1 MTLKII
7 TIFSSDNAI
16 MYICKVLK
24 ETLSLEIHAE
34 TFNEWNE
41 MTSGICF
48 KIISGLGVEPEVGK
62 MNQERHCNDGLE
74 GLRHDSSTFYMF
86 ANKQQLGFFFQCC
99 MQVSQTRAQPW
110 AGLWSAAAHPISK
123 YSPSGR
129 FLSSQYK
136 VTFLN
141 PETNLLEGPWCC
153 DLRQRKTT
161 DLLQNWDYAWK
172 IRPSGRTVNDT
183 LYFIQSF
190 MLLVLLFQ
198 SQQLES
204 FLPLTQP
211 RQTSLQPML
220 FAPKW
225 PTIHGSWGQ

>member
-41 MTSGICF
+41 MTSRICF
-48 KIISGLGVEPEVGK
+48 KIISGLWVEREVGH

-74 GLRHDSSTFYMF
+74 GLRHDSSTFYTF
-86 ANKQQLGFFFQCC
+86 ANKQQLGFFSE
-99 MQVSQTRAQPW
+99 MY
-110 AGLWSAAAHPISK
+110 AGESNQSSAPSWPVRRCSPPRK

-129 FLSSQYK
+129 FLSSQYQ
-136 VTFLN
+136 VSFLN

-153 DLRQRKTT
+153 DLRRRKTT
-161 DLLQNWDYAWK
+161 DPLQNWDYAWK
-172 IRPSGRTVNDT
+172 IRPSGRTLNDT
-183 LYFIQSF
+183 LYFI
-190 MLLVLLFQ
+190 
-198 SQQLES
+198 
-204 FLPLTQP
+204 
-211 RQTSLQPML
+211 
-220 FAPKW
+220 
-225 PTIHGSWGQ
+225 